1 LGSKTLVQRDLVQKD
16 PIMIKNCL
24 FAVALVSLT
33 LAGGCA
39 TGGNG
44 FVPTVTVAPPDG
56 FNFIGSMYPTQSV
69 ALTAT
74 VTGASN
80 TAVTWS
86 LSPAATCTGTPN
98 PCGTFTSVTSTTVTY
113 VAPTTPISGIA
124 VTATL
129 VSNSLAYGNLPVS
142 VIPVSVVVTPTS
154 TPTAA
159 VIVGENLVQQFT
171 AVAFPEDAPQAFT
184 WSVTSCSVQPCG
196 TIASDSA
203 NVATYTAPPNAA
215 TVAVSAAWNPPT
227 PPNPAPAGQTNVTV
241 VASRL
246 SAATYSFQFSGHDNS
261 NNPVA
266 AAGSFVLASTGT
278 ITAGVE
284 DVLSATGPT
293 QYPIGSVSYAPISSK
308 NSLGT
313 LTVALTGGRTN
324 QYTAVLTSSGIIRM
338 IESDAFGTGS
348 GVMQVSAKS
357 TVFNSGAQTFAFG
370 FTGVDSSANRIG
382 YVGLLP
388 LSGSG
393 SINAGLLDTN
403 DSATGSDTSVCSSPP
418 CTITSGTYSQP
429 NAADLPTWWKMQLT
443 LASGA
448 QLGFDFFVSAGTA
461 QTKTSPG
468 PLTLYA
474 ISTDPVTTNP
484 AVSGSMVYQVPM
496 TSGYNNAAFNGTSV
510 SALTGTN
517 ANVSLTY
524 GATDGTDGG
533 TGGAGGF
540 TGNFD
545 WNNNGTIVSV
555 SPTQPFSY
563 TYVASSGNT
572 GRYVFQMLGNPNATT
587 VVPPLSF
594 VLYASG
600 ANRGFLLDQSSPAV
614 MTGAMYPQPVNQNN
628 SYAPSE
634 LPGAYA
640 AAAVSNG
647 EPGIAPAVENLLLTW
662 TGVGTDFTGVQNPG
676 NQTLTGAL
684 YTTSNGTVTNTFQ
697 FTGAGIITLTAPS
710 AATDAIYAIDV
721 TIVPNPAN
729 PAVPNPVITDFFTMG
744 TTSGSPS
751 ALIFAQQ

>member
-1 LGSKTLVQRDLVQKD
+1 LVQKD

-24 FAVALVSLT
+24 FAVALVSLA

-44 FVPTVTVAPPDG
+44 FVPTVTVAPPAG
-56 FNFIGSMYPTQSV
+56 FDFIESMYPTQSV
-69 ALTAT
+69 MLTAT
-74 VTGASN
+74 VKGAST

-86 LSPAATCTGTPN
+86 LGPAATCTGTPN
-98 PCGTFTSVTSTTVTY
+98 PCGSLTSVTSTTVTY
-113 VAPTTPISGIA
+113 VAPATPISGVM

-129 VSNSLAYGNLPVS
+129 VSNSLAYDSLQVI

-154 TPTAA
+154 TPTA

-184 WSVTSCSVQPCG
+184 WSLTSCVPNCG
-196 TIASDSA
+196 SIVSDSA

-227 PPNPAPAGQTNVTV
+227 PPNPAPSGQTNVTV

-246 SAATYSFQFSGHDNS
+246 PAATYSFQFSGHDDS

-266 AAGSFVLASTGT
+266 AAGSFVLASNGT
-278 ITAGVE
+278 ITAGIE
-284 DVLSATGPT
+284 DVQAAGVTT
-293 QYPIGSVSYAPISSK
+293 QYAISSVSYSPISSN

-313 LTVALTGGRTN
+313 LTVSLTGGPTN

-348 GVMQVSAKS
+348 GVLQVSAKS

-370 FTGVDSSANRIG
+370 FTGVDSSGNRIG

-388 LSGSG
+388 LNGSG
-393 SINAGLLDTN
+393 SISAGLLDSN
-403 DSATGSDTSVCSSPP
+403 DNGSATTVCGSPP
-418 CTITSGTYSQP
+418 CTVTTGTYTQP
-429 NAADLPTWWKMQLT
+429 DAATLPTYWKMQLT
-443 LASGA
+443 LASGT

-461 QTKTSPG
+461 QTKTGPG

-474 ISTDPVTTNP
+474 ISTDAITTNP
-484 AVSGSMVYQVPM
+484 AVSGSMVYQVRM
-496 TSGYNNAAFNGTSV
+496 TSGYNNAAFDGTSV
-510 SALTGTN
+510 SALTGKS

-540 TGNFD
+540 TGTFD
-545 WNNNGTIVSV
+545 WNNNGTIVSCGI
-555 SPTQPFSY
+555 PTACAFSY
-563 TYVASSGNT
+563 TYLASSGNT
-572 GRYVFQMLGNPNATT
+572 GRYVFQMLGDPNATP

-614 MTGAMYPQPVNQNN
+614 MTGTMYPQPINQT
-628 SYAPSE
+628 YVPSE

-640 AAAVSNG
+640 AAAVSNS
-647 EPGIAPAVENLLLTW
+647 EPSIAPAVENLLLTW
-662 TGVGTDFTGVQNPG
+662 AGAGTDFTGVQNPG
-676 NQTLTGAL
+676 NQTLTGTL
-684 YTTSNGTVTNTFQ
+684 YTTSNGTVTSTF
-697 FTGAGIITLTAPS
+697 FASGAGITTLTAPS
-710 AATDAIYAIDV
+710 AATYAIYAIDV
-721 TIVPNPAN
+721 TILPNPAN
-729 PAVPNPVITDFFTMG
+729 PAIPNPVITDFFTMG

>member
-1 LGSKTLVQRDLVQKD
+1 MVQKD

-24 FAVALVSLT
+24 FAVALVSLA

-56 FNFIGSMYPTQSV
+56 FDFIGSMYPTQSV

-86 LSPAATCTGTPN
+86 LGPAATCTGSPN
-98 PCGTFTSVTSTTVTY
+98 PCGTLTSVTSTSVTY
-113 VAPTTPISGIA
+113 VAPTAPISGVT

-129 VSNSLAYGNLPVS
+129 VSNSLAYGNLQVI

-154 TPTAA
+154 TPTA
-159 VIVGENLVQQFT
+159 VTVGENLVQRFA
-171 AVAFPEDAPQAFT
+171 AVAIPDDAPQAFT
-184 WSVTSCSVQPCG
+184 WSVACSVQDCG
-196 TIASDSA
+196 SIVSDSA
-203 NVATYTAPPNAA
+203 VVASYTAPPDVA

-227 PPNPAPAGQTNVTV
+227 PPNPAPSGQTSVTV
-241 VASRL
+241 VPSRL
-246 SAATYSFQFSGHDNS
+246 PAATYSFQFSGHDNS

-278 ITAGVE
+278 ITAGIE
-284 DVLSATGPT
+284 DVQAAGVTTP
-293 QYPIGSVSYAPISSK
+293 YPISSVSYSPISSN

-370 FTGVDSSANRIG
+370 FTGVDSGGKRIG
-382 YVGLLP
+382 YAGLLP
-388 LSGSG
+388 LNGSG
-393 SINAGLLDTN
+393 SINAGLLDSN
-403 DSATGSDTSVCSSPP
+403 DNGSATTVCGSPP
-418 CTITSGTYSQP
+418 CAITTGTYTQP
-429 NAADLPTWWKMQLT
+429 DAATLPTYWKMQLT

-448 QLGFDFFVSAGTA
+448 QLGFDFFVSGGTA
-461 QTKTSPG
+461 QTKTGPG

-474 ISTDPVTTNP
+474 ISTDPVATNP

-496 TSGYNNAAFNGTSV
+496 TSGYNNAAFSGTSV

-517 ANVSLTY
+517 ANVSLTF
-524 GATDGTDGG
+524 GITDGTDGG

-540 TGNFD
+540 TGTFD

-555 SPTQPFSY
+555 PPTQSCTSPTVCAFSY

-572 GRYVFQMLGNPNATT
+572 GRYTFQMLGNPNATP
-587 VVPPLSF
+587 VVSPLPF

-614 MTGAMYPQPVNQNN
+614 MTGAMYPQPNVA
-628 SYAPSE
+628 YTPSE

-640 AAAVSNG
+640 AATIGDRQPSIV
-647 EPGIAPAVENLLLTW
+647 PAVENLLLTW
-662 TGVGTDFTGVQNPG
+662 TGAVTDFTGVQNPG

-684 YTTSNGTVTNTFQ
+684 STTASDGTVTNTFLDAG
-697 FTGAGIITLTAPS
+697 TGIITLSAPS
-710 AATDAIYAIDV
+710 AATDVIYAIDA

-729 PAVPNPVITDFFTMG
+729 TALPNTVITDFFTMG